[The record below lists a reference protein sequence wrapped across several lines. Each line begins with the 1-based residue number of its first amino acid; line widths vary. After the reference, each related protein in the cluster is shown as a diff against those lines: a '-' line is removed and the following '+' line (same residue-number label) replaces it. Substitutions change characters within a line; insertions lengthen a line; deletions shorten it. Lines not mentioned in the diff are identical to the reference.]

1 MSRLVE
7 MTDICKSYDGSKNVL
22 EELNFSIDEG
32 EFAAIYGASGC
43 GKSTFL
49 NIVGL
54 LDNCTSG
61 DYFFNGCKISKDR
74 LNKYQQIRAAD
85 IGFVFQSYCLI
96 DSISVFDN
104 ILMPLMYVENKS
116 VHSLLTKAD
125 SILDDLNILHL
136 KNQKAI
142 TLSGGERQRVAI
154 ARAIIKE
161 PKLIIADEPTG
172 NLDDANANLVISAFR
187 NIVEKGTSII
197 VVTHNRHLQFGNG
210 QIYTLRQGA
219 LYNDKME

>member
-1 MSRLVE
+1 MNKLVE
-7 MTDICKSYDGSKNVL
+7 MIDICKSYDGVRNVL
-22 EELNFSIDEG
+22 EKLNFSIGEG
-32 EFAAIYGASGC
+32 EIATIYGASGC

-54 LDNCTSG
+54 LDNCTTG
-61 DYFFNGCKISKDR
+61 DYCFNGCKISKDR

-96 DSISVFDN
+96 DSISVYDN
-104 ILMPLMYVENKS
+104 ILMPLMYTEKKS
-116 VHSLLTKAD
+116 THLLLRKAD
-125 SILDDLNILHL
+125 SILEDLNILHL
-136 KNQKAI
+136 KNQKAN

-161 PKLIIADEPTG
+161 PKLVIADEPTG

-187 NIVEKGTSII
+187 KIVDMGTSII
-197 VVTHNRHLQFGNG
+197 VVTHNRHLQFGDG
-210 QIYTLRQGA
+210 QIYTLQQGA
-219 LYNDKME
+219 LYND